1 MEEQK
6 TKKPLLSQRLFGV
19 GDGARTRDP
28 QNHNLVL

>member
-1 MEEQK
+1 MDI
-6 TKKPLLSQRLFGV
+6 KKASDFSEAFRV